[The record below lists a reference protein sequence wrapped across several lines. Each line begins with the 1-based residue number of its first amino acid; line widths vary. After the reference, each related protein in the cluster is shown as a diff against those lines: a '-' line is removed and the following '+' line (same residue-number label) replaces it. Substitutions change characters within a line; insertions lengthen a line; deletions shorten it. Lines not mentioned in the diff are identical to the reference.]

1 MSDVRFQIE
10 DCADGSPVSSA
21 SQDSEFL
28 QPCPPA
34 ASNAASAATPQAAA
48 AAAASGTS
56 PAVCSRKVLLQA
68 PSAVDCRPV
77 CTTTDTTSTAS
88 TCTNPPSVTTPTS
101 ALRSS
106 AGGSKSSA
114 AVHPPGRQPVIRL
127 AGADRLSPASCVT
140 EPGPHTSSLSANRP
154 PRKALKVEFIGMEEI
169 EERDKST
176 ERTNKA
182 VENDLNRFHGRKG
195 AHQSARF
202 RQPRMSLLGKPINY
216 RAHKRDA
223 RYRRA
228 QAKIYNFLE
237 RPKDWRAISYHLLV

>member
-1 MSDVRFQIE
+1 MSDVRFQIDE
-10 DCADGSPVSSA
+10 CAADDSPVSEL
-21 SQDSEFL
+21 SQDTILL

-34 ASNAASAATPQAAA
+34 VVFGSGGGGGGGGGGGDNTAAYN
-48 AAAASGTS
+48 SGTGCGTSFTGGGQLLS
-56 PAVCSRKVLLQA
+56 PTLD
-68 PSAVDCRPV
+68 VDQDEPDTS
-77 CTTTDTTSTAS
+77 TTTTANTSTACRAFAEPSHNS
-88 TCTNPPSVTTPTS
+88 TC
-101 ALRSS
+101 SS
-106 AGGSKSSA
+106 SSGGQRRL
-114 AVHPPGRQPVIRL
+114 VGLL
-127 AGADRLSPASCVT
+127 AGDRHLSPASCET
-140 EPGPHTSSLSANRP
+140 ATSASNSASLSAARP

-169 EERDKST
+169 EDPDKT
-176 ERTNKA
+176 TDRTKRA